1 MLTFVLLFYR
11 IMAREVSR
19 GKLAFFLVASTLLI
33 TFVFYGYQIV
43 YTPNVLV
50 DREPKV
56 IIIAKGATYRSVQE
70 QLAAGNFVNDMVSF
84 SFLARLM
91 GYDKAIKPGRYV
103 LQTNMT
109 NVQAIRVLI
118 TGKQFPVKITFNNVR
133 LLPELAEKIT
143 RNTGLSP
150 EEFSK
155 AVEDFAA
162 NNSRGFTRD
171 NVMCIFLPNTYE
183 VYFNTTGEELVTRML
198 QEYDLF
204 WTDERKAR
212 AKALRLTPEEV
223 SILASIVQAE
233 TIKRTEAPTIAG
245 LYLNRLRRDIPLQ
258 ADPTLVYAVGDFT
271 LKRVLNEHKQINS
284 PYNTYKY
291 AGLPPGPINLP
302 SLGNIDAVLHAEKH
316 DYFYMCAKEDFSGFH
331 NFARNLD
338 EHSRNARRYQKALT
352 REQEKAKALDR
363 KK

>member
-1 MLTFVLLFYR
+1 
-11 IMAREVSR
+11 MAREIPR

-43 YTPNVLV
+43 YTANVLV

-56 IIIAKGATYRSVQE
+56 IVIKKGASYRDVQR
-70 QLAAGNFVNDMVSF
+70 QLSDGNFVNDMVSF

-91 GYDKAIKPGRYV
+91 GYDQAIKPGRYV
-103 LQTNMT
+103 LQPNMT
-109 NVQAIRVLI
+109 NVQAIRVLKA
-118 TGKQFPVKITFNNVR
+118 GKQVPVKITFNNVR
-133 LLPELAEKIT
+133 LLPELSEKIT

-150 EEFSK
+150 EEFTK
-155 AVEDFAA
+155 AVEAFAA
-162 NNSRGFTRD
+162 TNNSGFNRD

-183 VYFNTTGEELVTRML
+183 VYFNITGEELVQRMV
-198 QEYDLF
+198 QEYEWF
-204 WTDERKAR
+204 WTDERKAK
-212 AKALRLTPEEV
+212 AKAIGLSPVEV

-233 TIKRTEAPTIAG
+233 LVKKAEARTIAG
-245 LYLNRLRRDIPLQ
+245 LYLNRLRKGIALQ
-258 ADPTLVYAVGDFT
+258 ADPTLVFAVGDFS

-302 SLGNIDAVLHAEKH
+302 SLDNIDAVLTAEKH
-316 DYFYMCAKEDFSGFH
+316 DYYYMCAREDFSGFH
-331 NFARNLD
+331 NFARTLA
-338 EHSRNARRYQKALT
+338 EHNRNAHRYQKALT
-352 REQEKAKALDR
+352 LEQQKGRALAR